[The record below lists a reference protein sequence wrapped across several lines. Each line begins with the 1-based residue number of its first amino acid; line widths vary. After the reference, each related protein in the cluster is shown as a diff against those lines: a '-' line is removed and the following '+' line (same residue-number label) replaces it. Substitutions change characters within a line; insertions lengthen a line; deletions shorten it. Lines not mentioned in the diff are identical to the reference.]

1 MPATP
6 ANIALLVFEVV
17 LVVSGLVLIW
27 REALSPAA
35 RARWRA
41 PAPLPTWLVS
51 GTDFLL
57 FTFLIVI
64 GGLAGQVASTVI
76 LSSLKLSGD
85 ARLILANA
93 GFQLGLLASVGF
105 LPLGLGAGA
114 GGARPGRALVEGL
127 ATFLIALPVVSAVN
141 LLSLGFLQFCGLP
154 TQEQE
159 LLRLFERT
167 HSPTLLALLVVLATL
182 IAPIAEEVLFRGTLF
197 RYLRT
202 RWPHWL
208 ALLLPGLVFA
218 ALHVNWRTLDGFG
231 SFLPLITLATILA
244 LAYERTGRIST
255 AIVAHA
261 FFNLHSVILLFA
273 GVTS

>member
-6 ANIALLVFEVV
+6 ANIALLAFEVV

-27 REALSPAA
+27 RHALSPAA
-35 RARWRA
+35 RGAWRQ
-41 PAPLPTWLVS
+41 PAPLQPWLVS

-76 LSSLKLSGD
+76 LGSLKLSAD

-105 LPLGLGAGA
+105 LPLGLGAGGA
-114 GGARPGRALVEGL
+114 GRGRAVVEGL
-127 ATFLIALPVVSAVN
+127 VTFLIALPLVSAVN
-141 LLSLGFLQFCGLP
+141 LLSLAFLQFCGLP
-154 TQEQE
+154 TEEQE

-167 HSPTLLALLVVLATL
+167 HSPTLLGLLVVLATL

-218 ALHVNWRTLDGFG
+218 ALHVNWRTLDGLG

-255 AIVAHA
+255 AIIAHA

>member
-17 LVVSGLVLIW
+17 LVVSGLVLLW

-35 RARWRA
+35 RGRWRQ
-41 PAPLPTWLVS
+41 PAPLRPWLVS

-57 FTFLIVI
+57 FAFLIVI
-64 GGLAGQVASTVI
+64 GGLAGQVASSVI
-76 LSSLKLSGD
+76 LGSLKLSTD

-105 LPLGLGAGA
+105 LPLGLGAEGA
-114 GGARPGRALVEGL
+114 GSSRARLLVDGL
-127 ATFLIALPVVSAVN
+127 TTFLIALPVVSAVN
-141 LLSLGFLQFCGLP
+141 LASLAFLQFCGLP
-154 TQEQE
+154 TEEQE

-182 IAPIAEEVLFRGTLF
+182 IAPIAEEVLFRGTVF

-208 ALLLPGLVFA
+208 ALLVPGLVFA
-218 ALHVNWRTLDGFG
+218 ALHVNWRTLDGLG

-244 LAYERTGRIST
+244 LAYERTGRIGT